1 MSRNKMKHKVLKNN
15 KGMTLVEVLVAM
27 MILTVVSL
35 VLLRAFVSA
44 TKYNK
49 IAKEKQ
55 REITLAQSIMES
67 FKAYD
72 MEEIVKQFHGVDVF
86 RIYSGAHGTVGEV
99 GGNSYDASKDEFVRN
114 DGGADP
120 ANADKYEFKIESVDY
135 DGGLYDVQITLEPDK
150 SVNSLVEIAEAPE
163 FNKFNDAFYSG
174 ETAAQANAQIL
185 DKAKNYLVTNEA
197 FDTSDSGNPDLDNFS
212 DMSSYINVISRDL
225 YVTMDYSG
233 SAQVVNVKSVYDFE
247 INGISF
253 SCTDGTSV
261 TDGIYDSSLI
271 DDVVFETKIY
281 DNSITGAGTASLNN
295 VYINYCPYYASPTVD
310 SLHISN
316 NLGGTKDV
324 YLIKLSQGFS
334 GTLLNTYESSYRPS
348 VSVTN
353 CELYTNVYTH
363 LVTGNQIA
371 GTMPLSSFHLE
382 LYKKEWKNLEYIVK
396 IKVKNQKT
404 SEEFE
409 LVGSIYDK

>member
-174 ETAAQANAQIL
+174 ETAEQANALIL
-185 DKAKNYLVTNEA
+185 DKVKNYLVTYEA
-197 FDTSDSGNPDLDNFS
+197 FDTSDSGNPNLDSFS
-212 DMSSYINVISRDL
+212 DMSNYIVVDSRDL

-233 SAQVVNVKSVYDFE
+233 SAQIVNVKSVYDFE

-253 SCTDGTSV
+253 TCTDGTSV
-261 TDGIYDSSLI
+261 TDAIYDSSLI
-271 DDVVFETKIY
+271 DDVVCETKIY

-295 VYINYCPYYASPTVD
+295 VYINYCPYYANPTVD
-310 SLHISN
+310 SIHINN
-316 NLGGTKDV
+316 NLGTVKDV
-324 YLIKLSQGFS
+324 YLIKLSQGYS

-348 VSVTN
+348 VSVAN

-396 IKVKNQKT
+396 IKVTNQKT